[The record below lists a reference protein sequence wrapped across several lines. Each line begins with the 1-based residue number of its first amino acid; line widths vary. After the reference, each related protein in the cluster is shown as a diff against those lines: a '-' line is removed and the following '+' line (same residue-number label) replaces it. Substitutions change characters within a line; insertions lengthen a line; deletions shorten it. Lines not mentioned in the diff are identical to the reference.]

1 MTVPNALD
9 VKGLSVDFH
18 TDDGVVHAVKNA
30 DIAVREGGILGLVGE
45 SGSGKSVTALAV
57 LRLLGTSR
65 ARITSGEILFRGE
78 NLLTKSDKEMR
89 AIRGPHIGLV
99 SQNALS
105 ALDPS
110 FTIGAQLVE
119 VIRLHQHVGR
129 ATARA
134 KALEALNL
142 VALPDAKRRMKAY
155 PHELSGGQRQ
165 RVVIA
170 IALACRPELLLADE
184 PTTALDATVQKQ
196 ILDLLIDINRELG
209 TSILLVTHDFGVVAH
224 VCSDVTV
231 MRRGDVLERGTVDQ
245 VLNHPEHPYTQGLMR
260 AVPRLH
266 LSETTRSVPRA
277 ERRLFEFHG
286 DSDRFVSEQAA
297 TVEALA
303 SERGGQGFES
313 LKGRAPD
320 GMFAF
325 RQGQGER
332 NGAPTR
338 PPRRAHASCSLAGA

>member
-1 MTVPNALD
+1 MTVHNALD
-9 VKGLSVDFH
+9 VRNLSVDFH
-18 TDDGVVHAVKNA
+18 TDAGVVHAVKNA
-30 DIAVREGGILGLVGE
+30 NISVREGGILGLVGE
-45 SGSGKSVTALAV
+45 SGSGKSVTSLAV

-110 FTIGAQLVE
+110 FTVGAQLIE
-119 VIRLHQHVGR
+119 VIRVHQGVDKT
-129 ATARA
+129 TART
-134 KALEALNL
+134 KALEALEL
-142 VALPDAKRRMKAY
+142 VALPDPKRRMKAY

-170 IALACRPELLLADE
+170 IALSCRPELRLADE

-196 ILDLLIDINRELG
+196 ILDLLITINSELG

-224 VCSDVTV
+224 VCTDVTV
-231 MRRGDVLERGTVDQ
+231 MRRGDVLESGTVEQ
-245 VLNHPEHPYTQGLMR
+245 VLNRPQHPYTQGLMR

-266 LSETTRSVPRA
+266 LNDATRSVPRA
-277 ERRLFEFHG
+277 DRRLFEFCG
-286 DSDRFVSEQAA
+286 DTTKENADVA
-297 TVEALA
+297 
-303 SERGGQGFES
+303 
-313 LKGRAPD
+313 
-320 GMFAF
+320 
-325 RQGQGER
+325 
-332 NGAPTR
+332 
-338 PPRRAHASCSLAGA
+338 

>member
-1 MTVPNALD
+1 MNILE
-9 VKGLSVDFH
+9 VKNLSVDFH
-18 TDDGVVHAVKNA
+18 TDGGVVHAVRGA
-30 DIAVREGGILGLVGE
+30 DITVRDGGILGLVGE
-45 SGSGKSVTALAV
+45 SGSGKSVTSLAV

-78 NLLTKSDKEMR
+78 NLLNKTDKEMR

-110 FTIGAQLVE
+110 FTIGAQLME
-119 VIRLHQHVGR
+119 VIRLHQGVDK

-134 KALEALNL
+134 KALEALDL
-142 VALPDAKRRMKAY
+142 VALPDSARRMKSY

-170 IALACRPELLLADE
+170 IALSCRPDLLLADE

-196 ILDLLIDINRELG
+196 ILDLLLDINRELG

-224 VCSDVTV
+224 VCTDVTV
-231 MRRGDVLERGTVDQ
+231 MRRGDVLESGTVDQ
-245 VLNHPEHPYTQGLMR
+245 VLTQPQHPYTKGLMR

-266 LSETTRSVPRA
+266 LDDTTRAVPRA
-277 ERRLFEFHG
+277 DRRLFEFHG
-286 DSDRFVSEQAA
+286 ETSKGEQHVA
-297 TVEALA
+297 
-303 SERGGQGFES
+303 
-313 LKGRAPD
+313 
-320 GMFAF
+320 
-325 RQGQGER
+325 
-332 NGAPTR
+332 
-338 PPRRAHASCSLAGA
+338 

>member
-1 MTVPNALD
+1 MTNALE
-9 VKGLSVDFH
+9 VKNLSVDFH
-18 TDDGVVHAVKNA
+18 TDGGVVHAVKKA
-30 DIAVREGGILGLVGE
+30 DLSVREGGILGLVGE
-45 SGSGKSVTALAV
+45 SGSGKSVTSLAV

-78 NLLTKSDKEMR
+78 NLLTKTDKEMR

-110 FTIGAQLVE
+110 FTVGAQLIE
-119 VIRLHQHVGR
+119 VIRRHQGVDK
-129 ATARA
+129 AAARA
-134 KALEALNL
+134 KALEALEL
-142 VALPDAKRRMKAY
+142 VALPDPKRRMRAY

-170 IALACRPELLLADE
+170 IALSCRPDILLADE

-196 ILDLLIDINRELG
+196 ILDLLIDINAELG

-231 MRRGDVLERGTVDQ
+231 MRRGEVLESGSVDQ
-245 VLNHPEHPYTQGLMR
+245 VLNRPQHPYTQALMR

-266 LSETTRSVPRA
+266 PDAASRAVPRA
-277 ERRLFEFHG
+277 ERRLFEF
-286 DSDRFVSEQAA
+286 
-297 TVEALA
+297 
-303 SERGGQGFES
+303 RGETNQEDVHV
-313 LKGRAPD
+313 A
-320 GMFAF
+320 
-325 RQGQGER
+325 
-332 NGAPTR
+332 
-338 PPRRAHASCSLAGA
+338 

>member
-1 MTVPNALD
+1 MNNILEVNN
-9 VKGLSVDFH
+9 LSVDFH
-18 TDDGVVHAVKNA
+18 TDGGVVHAVKGAN
-30 DIAVREGGILGLVGE
+30 ISVREGGILGLVGE

-65 ARITSGEILFRGE
+65 AEITSGEILFRGE
-78 NLLTKSDKEMR
+78 NLLDKTDKQMR

-119 VIRLHQHVGR
+119 VIRLHQGVDKT
-129 ATARA
+129 TARA
-134 KALEALNL
+134 KALEALEL
-142 VALPDAKRRMKAY
+142 VALPEAKRRMKAY

-170 IALACRPELLLADE
+170 IALSCRPELLLADE

-196 ILDLLIDINRELG
+196 ILDLLLDINRELG

-224 VCSDVTV
+224 VCTDVTV
-231 MRRGDVLERGTVDQ
+231 MRRGDVLESGTVDQ
-245 VLNHPEHPYTQGLMR
+245 VLTKPEHPYTKGLMR

-266 LSETTRSVPRA
+266 LDDAARSVPRTD
-277 ERRLFEFHG
+277 RRLFEF
-286 DSDRFVSEQAA
+286 
-297 TVEALA
+297 
-303 SERGGQGFES
+303 RGETSKDVQHV
-313 LKGRAPD
+313 A
-320 GMFAF
+320 
-325 RQGQGER
+325 
-332 NGAPTR
+332 
-338 PPRRAHASCSLAGA
+338 